1 MRVLLLVST
10 LLLSLLVYSQ
20 QEQMDSLRRRLENRR
35 QADTTRVVDLN
46 EMAWQWLDYSL
57 DSSERYVWKALS
69 LSRKLKYIHGTA
81 DAKNTLG
88 VIRRLQNRPDEA
100 IQLYEEVIV
109 LRRKSKRTDK
119 LTGAFSNLG
128 SVYYENGNYAPAL
141 KYYQKA
147 FDNAITYKQEENQL
161 ILLNNIG
168 VAYKSSGLYEQALK
182 AFRKGLRMNRKIRNS
197 YQEAQLYLNIATI
210 YDQRRM
216 YHESVRYNKHAYAI
230 FSADNNIRQLSTVV
244 YNLTIATR
252 EIHDFD
258 ATRSYLKEM
267 SDIAA
272 ELKEDDYTCIFHQ
285 SSANFFLETK
295 RYKEAL
301 TEIEKALQLSDSS
314 SDLLLY
320 AKLLMV
326 KSDVFRYL
334 KLFPQAID
342 LAHQSEAIIQRMDDP
357 LEHVSAYSNLYHIYK
372 DAGNYEKALYYS
384 EKEHALSEQIA
395 LDEVSNQIATLNSLN
410 ELDQKEQQIQL
421 GKKEKAQVEA
431 ENKRQYVQL
440 IASLVVA
447 MLVLV
452 LLLFSFRAYRM
463 KKRSNEQLHLQ
474 KVEIE
479 SQKSLIEEKQ
489 SEILDSIHYAK
500 RIQQALLAQEHL
512 LKEALPESFLFF
524 KPKDIVSGDFYWSAE
539 RGDYFYLAVCD
550 STGHGVPGAFMSL
563 LNITFLN
570 DAINSEGLLETDAI
584 FNYVRQR
591 LIHHISK
598 DGARD
603 GMDGVLLRFDRRNN
617 SYTYSAALSKPV
629 IVRNDEII
637 ELSCDKMPVGQG
649 EGQSPFSRFS
659 IDHQPG
665 DYLYLFSD
673 GFADQFGGPNGKK
686 FKYKP
691 LYRTLSEGIQLSPEQ
706 QAKRLDTIFS
716 EWKGELEQIDDVVM
730 VGIRLA

>member
-1 MRVLLLVST
+1 M
-10 LLLSLLVYSQ
+10 SLLVHSQ
-20 QEQMDSLRRRLENRR
+20 QEQIDSLRRRLENRR

-57 DSSERYVWKALS
+57 DSSEKYVWKALS
-69 LSRKLKYIHGTA
+69 LSRKLEYIHGTA

-88 VIRRLQNRPDEA
+88 VIRRLQNRTDEA
-100 IQLYEEVIV
+100 IRLYEEVIV

-119 LTGAFSNLG
+119 LTGAYSNLG
-128 SVYYENGNYAPAL
+128 SVYYENGHYAPAL

-147 FDNAITYKQEENQL
+147 FDNAVTYKQEENQL

-197 YQEAQLYLNIATI
+197 YQEAQLYLNLATI

-230 FSADNNIRQLSTVV
+230 FSADNNLRQLSTVV

-258 ATRSYLKEM
+258 ATRQYLNEM
-267 SDIAA
+267 ADIAA
-272 ELKEDDYTCIFHQ
+272 ELKEDEYTCIFHQ

-301 TEIEKALQLSDSS
+301 TEIDKALQLSDST

-334 KLFPQAID
+334 KQFPQAID
-342 LAHQSEAIIQRMDDP
+342 LAHQSEAIIQRIDDP
-357 LEHVSAYSNLYHIYK
+357 LELAGAYSNLYHIYK

-500 RIQQALLAQEHL
+500 RIQQALLTQEHL

-591 LIHHISK
+591 LIHHLSK

-603 GMDGVLLRFDRRNN
+603 GMDGVLLRYDRRNN
-617 SYTYSAALSKPV
+617 SYTYSAAFSKPV
-629 IVRNDEII
+629 IVRNGKII
-637 ELSCDKMPVGQG
+637 ELTCDKMPVGQG
-649 EGQSPFSRFS
+649 EGHSPFSRFS

-673 GFADQFGGPNGKK
+673 GFADQFGGPKGKK

-691 LYRTLSEGIQLSPEQ
+691 LYQTLAEGMQLPPDQ
-706 QAKRLDTIFS
+706 QAKRLDAVFT
-716 EWKGELEQIDDVVM
+716 EWKGELEQIDDVV
-730 VGIRLA
+730 VAGIRLI